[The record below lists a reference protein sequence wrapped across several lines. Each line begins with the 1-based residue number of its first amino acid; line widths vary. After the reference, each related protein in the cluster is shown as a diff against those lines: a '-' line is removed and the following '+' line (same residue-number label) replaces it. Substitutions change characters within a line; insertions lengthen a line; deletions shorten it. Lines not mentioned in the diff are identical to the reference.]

1 MKRVLALVL
10 LLAAQP
16 AAAFDMSRSGDQ
28 QIQVYADNG
37 IEWQSDATRVIATG
51 NAKAVRGTMTVTADT
66 LTAYYRKG
74 PKGDEIWRLDAD
86 GNVTIASPTET
97 ATGYK
102 GIYDL
107 DKAVFVL
114 HGRPAKLVTPTES
127 YTANDTIEY
136 WENERM
142 AVLRGKAVAVQADKT
157 LKGDVLTAHFL
168 DREEAKGKT
177 LHSGKGGTA
186 KKAEGGGGLQLQ
198 RADAYGNVVIITAT
212 EEVTGDRGDYNVETG
227 IATVSG
233 SVKIVREDNQLN
245 GGFAHVDLNT
255 GVSKLFGTA
264 PGGRDGGQRVQGLF
278 VPEKKDMDSRRAVF
292 RGSAP
297 TRPDGGSQP
306 QTGR

>member
-10 LLAAQP
+10 ALIATP
-16 AAAFDMSRSGDQ
+16 AAAFDFSKSGDQ

-74 PKGDEIWRLDAD
+74 AKGDEIWRLDAD

-102 GIYDL
+102 AIYDL

-114 HGRPAKLVTPTES
+114 HGRPAKLVTPTEN
-127 YTANDTIEY
+127 YTSDDTIEY

-142 AVLRGKAVAVQADKT
+142 AVLRGNAVAVQADKT
-157 LKGDVLTAHFL
+157 LKADVITAHFL
-168 DREEAKGKT
+168 DREQAKGKT
-177 LHSGKGGTA
+177 LHSGKGGATKQA
-186 KKAEGGGGLQLQ
+186 GGGGLQMQ
-198 RADAYGNVVIITAT
+198 RADAYGHVVIITAT
-212 EEVTGDRGDYNVETG
+212 EKVTGDRGDYNVETG

-233 SVKIVREDNQLN
+233 SVKIVRDDNELN

-255 GVSKLFGTA
+255 GVSKLFGAA
-264 PGGRDGGQRVQGLF
+264 PGGSDGGQRVQGLF
-278 VPEKKDMDSRRAVF
+278 VPDKQEKDNRRSVF
-292 RGSAP
+292 RGNAP
-297 TRPDGGSQP
+297 SKPAER
-306 QTGR
+306 